1 MASRRAKKKFIA
13 NFKNS
18 ISINTPEY
26 LMRKCRKKGIT
37 ISVVVKDVQNSSIKV
52 GVSLIMSGC
61 MKTSGLLSV
70 NSEKDLSHKSEI
82 SRNITE
88 DILLQS

>member
-1 MASRRAKKKFIA
+1 MQKQ
-13 NFKNS
+13 
-18 ISINTPEY
+18 
-26 LMRKCRKKGIT
+26 GIT
-37 ISVVVKDVQNSSIKV
+37 ISVVVKDVENSSIKV

-70 NSEKDLSHKSEI
+70 NTEKDLSHKNEI

-88 DILLQS
+88 EILLQC